1 MFGELDQ
8 SNPCPIN
15 QEKKQQYF
23 KFSYKKYKYKLQSQS
38 AQVQTTVSPLLTISQ
53 VTQPL

>member
-38 AQVQTTVSPLLTISQ
+38 VQVQTTVSPLLTISQ